1 MPGIK
6 GEKMIPRLSVSK
18 KFHSV
23 RELVF
28 SILEKTPTISKE
40 ECDKLVKK
48 EYPLANF
55 LGKDGRSG
63 HFTWYKHKW
72 NRMKLENANFNIKE
86 AHPKAEKE
94 EAIDGD
100 PISNESPKDSST
112 RVEDVVDE
120 SVGQSRNRGKGGRIS
135 VQPKKRRVVIKA
147 RKVVLQRKGSPKNS
161 GQPTKDQKVPN

>member
-28 SILEKTPTISKE
+28 SLFETNPTISKE

-48 EYPLANF
+48 EYPRANF

-72 NRMKLENANFNIKE
+72 NRIKLENANFNLKE

-94 EAIDGD
+94 EATDGD
-100 PISNESPKDSST
+100 PISNEGTKDSSAK
-112 RVEDVVDE
+112 VEDVVDE
-120 SVGQSRNRGKGGRIS
+120 SMAKGRSRGKGGRIP
-135 VQPKKRRVVIKA
+135 VQSKKRPVVIKT
-147 RKVVLQRKGSPKNS
+147 RKAPLQRKGSSKS
-161 GQPTKDQKVPN
+161 VGRDSKDSKVSH